1 MHTWEIKKQMTT
13 ETITIK
19 DLYFGI
25 VQEIFGLSEKIY
37 HLSSNATLQTLID
50 LHEDNAKFSKHASFF
65 RYAINQKM
73 IQDQAYMNIQLKSQD
88 CIAIIPP
95 MSGG

>member
-13 ETITIK
+13 ETIIIK
-19 DLYFGI
+19 VLYFGI

-73 IQDQAYMNIQLKSQD
+73 IQDQPYSDILLKQQD